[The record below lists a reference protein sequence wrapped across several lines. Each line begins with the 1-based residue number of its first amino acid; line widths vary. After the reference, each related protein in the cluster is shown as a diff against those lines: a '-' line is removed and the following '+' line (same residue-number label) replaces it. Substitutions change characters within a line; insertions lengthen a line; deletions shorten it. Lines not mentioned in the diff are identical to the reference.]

1 MHRPF
6 PPTHPGTGV
15 KDPTLSNSTPPP
27 AGTPAPSQMDFTPRI
42 VSCMLSNDF
51 FPLSAQC
58 FIPIALHVPRGLFFG
73 AFCAVCFPRCVRP
86 LAPIPPPLP
95 SPSCPS
101 AALFGGRRFLET
113 TLAGSGQVPPPPPPY
128 SLGQPSPPLGSVFQR
143 LVPRSAAG
151 PCRLLSSPCG
161 AQPSWAFGPRCFFS
175 RTRPFRHGEG
185 SFSSPRVISTARV
198 HPRPVASVPLIPFAF
213 SPSGALNHRL
223 SSL

>member
-1 MHRPF
+1 MHCPPELPSVLFQMHRPF

-15 KDPTLSNSTPPP
+15 K
-27 AGTPAPSQMDFTPRI
+27 
-42 VSCMLSNDF
+42 VSNDF
-51 FPLSAQC
+51 SPFPRSVSFPLLSTCHAAFSLVLFAPFVFPVVC
-58 FIPIALHVPRGLFFG
+58 ALLHLF
-73 AFCAVCFPRCVRP
+73 
-86 LAPIPPPLP
+86 PLP
-95 SPSCPS
+95 CPLPLVPP